1 MNSVVIALS
10 TALVTFAGGGL
21 GLLLRRKLPERYTS
35 GRSKDMIAAVSGLMT
50 LLSAL
55 VTGLLIWTSY
65 GVYANQSAAVQT
77 FAVHVLQEYLALT
90 EYGAEAAPVQ
100 AKLNKRLAG
109 TIDEMWGSSG
119 DDDFVSRNYQAAIEN
134 LRAGQTYLDSLR
146 PSSESQK
153 SALAAANQA
162 HASIGQTRLQMALA
176 LTDPVSYSLLFMVI
190 AWMTF
195 LFCGYGLTAGGN
207 RMAYAVMAV
216 GAVAVSMAV
225 FAIVELSTPYVG
237 LVNVSST
244 PIERVMKVVNDGA
257 GQASVR

>member
-1 MNSVVIALS
+1 MNSVAIALC
-10 TALVTFAGGGL
+10 TALVTFGGGGL
-21 GLLLRRKLPERYTS
+21 GLFLRRKLPERYTS
-35 GRSKDMIAAVSGLMT
+35 GRSRDMISAISGLMT

-55 VTGLLIWTSY
+55 VTGLLIWTAY
-65 GVYANQSAAVQT
+65 GVYANQNVAVQNY
-77 FAVHVLQEYLALT
+77 AVHVLQEYLALT
-90 EYGAEAAPVQ
+90 EYGADAAPVQ
-100 AKLNKRLAG
+100 AKLNERLAR
-109 TIDEMWGSSG
+109 TIDEMWGSDG

-134 LRAGQTYLDSLR
+134 LRTGQTYLDSLH
-146 PSSESQK
+146 PSTESQK

-176 LTDPVSYSLLFMVI
+176 LTDPVSYPLLFIVI
-190 AWMTF
+190 AWMTL

-216 GAVAVSMAV
+216 GAVAVSTAV

-244 PIERVMKVVNDGA
+244 PIERVLKVVNSGK
-257 GQASVR
+257 G

>member
-1 MNSVVIALS
+1 MNSVVIALC
-10 TALVTFAGGGL
+10 TALVTFGGGGL
-21 GLLLRRKLPERYTS
+21 GLLLRRKLPEKYTS
-35 GRSKDMIAAVSGLMT
+35 GRSKDMISAISGLMT

-65 GVYANQSAAVQT
+65 GVYANQNAAVQS

-90 EYGAEAAPVQ
+90 EYGADTAPVQ
-100 AKLNKRLAG
+100 AKLNGQVAR
-109 TIDEMWGSSG
+109 TIDEMWGSNG
-119 DDDFVSRNYQAAIEN
+119 DADFVSRNYQAAIEN
-134 LRAGQTYLDSLR
+134 LRTGQSYLDSLR

-190 AWMTF
+190 AWITV
-195 LFCGYGLTAGGN
+195 LFCGFGLTAGGN

-216 GAVAVSMAV
+216 GAVAVSTAV

-237 LVNVSST
+237 LINVSST
-244 PIERVMKVVNDGA
+244 PIERVMKVVTNGDGN
-257 GQASVR
+257 S